1 MNQDLLVRLFR
12 SIDGE
17 QSDDIVRVAGSIID
31 DERKKGHGKLAD
43 RLQGILEKNVKTSQ
57 SFKGELRNIFG
68 SSILI
73 PTDKR
78 SNIPLAVQIPNELL
92 RHEMVLSVNVEE
104 KITRIEK
111 EFLARE
117 RLAHYG
123 LKPRRRI
130 LLHGAPG
137 CGKTMSAER
146 IAWNIGLPFLKVKFE
161 AVVSSYLG
169 ESASNLTKLFE
180 SIKNYPSVLLL
191 DEFDFIAKSREGKHD
206 VGEMH
211 RVVNIL
217 LNVLEDFNG
226 PGLIIATTNLEGT
239 IDKAIF
245 RRFDDIIELPKPGQN
260 EIKRILQSTLASIKS
275 NKSVDWSM
283 ISEQL
288 KDFSSAM
295 VVKVATDAA
304 KFSVIQGNGII
315 SQQHFD
321 QSLKENELYHK
332 A

>member
-169 ESASNLTKLFE
+169 ESASNLTKCFWHART
-180 SIKNYPSVLLL
+180 SISV
-191 DEFDFIAKSREGKHD
+191 
-206 VGEMH
+206 
-211 RVVNIL
+211 
-217 LNVLEDFNG
+217 
-226 PGLIIATTNLEGT
+226 
-239 IDKAIF
+239 
-245 RRFDDIIELPKPGQN
+245 
-260 EIKRILQSTLASIKS
+260 
-275 NKSVDWSM
+275 
-283 ISEQL
+283 
-288 KDFSSAM
+288 
-295 VVKVATDAA
+295 
-304 KFSVIQGNGII
+304 
-315 SQQHFD
+315 
-321 QSLKENELYHK
+321 
-332 A
+332 